1 VRCAAHDTAAI
12 AVAARGRCELVH
24 AAAEASGCPRASLVL
39 SGLTDLAAGIALCVA
54 CASRAHVAER
64 GTR

>member
-12 AVAARGRCELVH
+12 AVAAGGRRELVH
-24 AAAEASGCPRASLVL
+24 ATAETSGGPRASLVL
-39 SGLTDLAAGIALCVA
+39 SRLADLAAGIALCVA
-54 CASRAHVAER
+54 CASRAHVADR